1 MREGALVSFFT
12 FAYVEELPRWRMPVV
27 ARRAFVAFVL
37 HVVET
42 SWSAR
47 FA

>member
-1 MREGALVSFFT
+1 MRENASVSFFT
-12 FAYVEELPRWRMPVV
+12 LAYVEELAWRRVPVV

-42 SWSAR
+42 CWSAK